1 MKDFTV
7 KRRQYNV
14 VNTKTRRPL
23 KFVALG
29 FLLVGLA
36 ALLIMISQQSRSS
49 ITPKSESYNYSIE
62 QSAIVLPQ
70 YRKSSFFGATPDT
83 TNTAFLTDLTDTIEA
98 QFQYNFKASEAT
110 DLRYSYQASSKIHSL
125 YGSDKSTANGQATVW
140 SKQFTLLPPVQKVQH
155 SAYLTINPT
164 ISIPFANYYKQM
176 EQFRNAY
183 SAPLSSELVVTYVVH
198 LTGNVH
204 GTPLKEDKTSTITIP
219 LDQQIYKISSQYDKT
234 TQHSLALG
242 KTKSLKD
249 IIAKAELPL
258 AVVVL
263 LLGLVSTAYGLR
275 KQLIKSPYQRKL
287 EKIYRY
293 HDGIIIRAKQP
304 PDLSNKN
311 IVDITSFED
320 MLNLEEELKT
330 PIIASKVNDYTTHFF
345 ISRDDI
351 VYVFTLGVPT
361 PLREK
366 Q

>member
-155 SAYLTINPT
+155 SAY
-164 ISIPFANYYKQM
+164 
-176 EQFRNAY
+176 
-183 SAPLSSELVVTYVVH
+183 
-198 LTGNVH
+198 
-204 GTPLKEDKTSTITIP
+204 ITIP

-361 PLREK
+361 PFREK